1 MDRDPFL
8 AAIEGVAEAGRSA
21 CVAIESAVSA
31 LEVGAR
37 SRSAGVPL
45 VDIVDDLIG
54 AGGREVRLA
63 ATHRFHEFEGAVAE
77 MRASVVRI
85 LIEDEGESFTEVGRR
100 LHISRQ
106 AVARLYRQ
114 GTAGERDAGVT

>member
-1 MDRDPFL
+1 MDQDPFL
-8 AAIEGVAEAGRSA
+8 VAIEDVAEAGRAA
-21 CVAIESAVSA
+21 CMAIEAAVSA

-37 SRSAGVPL
+37 SRTAGVPL
-45 VDIVDDLIG
+45 VEIVDELIS

-63 ATHRFHEFEGAVAE
+63 AGHRFHEFERAVAE
-77 MRASVVRI
+77 MRACVVRI
-85 LIEDEGESFTEVGRR
+85 LIDDDGLSFTEVGLR

-114 GTAGERDAGVT
+114 VTEADPPQM

>member
-1 MDRDPFL
+1 VHRDPFL
-8 AAIEGVAEAGRSA
+8 VAVEDVAEAGRAA
-21 CVAIESAVSA
+21 CDAIDSAVRA

-37 SRSAGVPL
+37 ARSTGAPL
-45 VDIVDDLIG
+45 VDIVDDLIE

-63 ATHRFHEFEGAVAE
+63 AAHHFHEFERAVAE
-77 MRASVVRI
+77 MRACVVRT
-85 LIEDEGESFTEVGRR
+85 LIEEGLSFTDVGNR

-114 GTAGERDAGVT
+114 TTETANERP

>member
-8 AAIEGVAEAGRSA
+8 MAIEDVAEAGRTA
-21 CVAIESAVSA
+21 CEAIESAVTA
-31 LEVGAR
+31 LEVGAK
-37 SRSAGVPL
+37 SRTAGVPL
-45 VDIVDDLIG
+45 IDIVDELIG

-63 ATHRFHEFEGAVAE
+63 TAHRFHEFERAVAE
-77 MRASVVRI
+77 MRARVVRI
-85 LIEDEGESFTEVGRR
+85 LIEQDRLSFTEVGMR

-114 GTAGERDAGVT
+114 ATEVPTQM